1 MEEELIEITQ
11 VIQDIRDI
19 SKIFTDYSRTFNLLH
34 QRQTTKYSS
43 IGTIA
48 DIEGF
53 DNQIFSNARIE
64 LNHLH
69 FKFGKI
75 KLEEAVL
82 KHDEISMYKV
92 TFFGN
97 TLTLTDVKDD
107 KLQNL
112 NWLNNF
118 SFEASETA
126 IKNGL
131 ETGINKTVDSVAYTN
146 AMI

>member
-1 MEEELIEITQ
+1 MQKVILYIQPKLRNTTTDQDYIRVDLMEEELIEITQ

-19 SKIFTDYSRTFNLLH
+19 SKIFTDYSRTFNLPASKTNNKIFKH
-34 QRQTTKYSS
+34 WYNP
-43 IGTIA
+43 

-82 KHDEISMYKV
+82 KHGEISMYKV

-97 TLTLTDVKDD
+97 TLTLTDTIKDD

-112 NWLNNF
+112 IWLNNF
-118 SFEASETA
+118 SF
-126 IKNGL
+126 
-131 ETGINKTVDSVAYTN
+131 
-146 AMI
+146 

>member
-1 MEEELIEITQ
+1 
-11 VIQDIRDI
+11 
-19 SKIFTDYSRTFNLLH
+19 
-34 QRQTTKYSS
+34 
-43 IGTIA
+43 
-48 DIEGF
+48 
-53 DNQIFSNARIE
+53 
-64 LNHLH
+64 
-69 FKFGKI
+69 
-75 KLEEAVL
+75 
-82 KHDEISMYKV
+82 MYKV

-97 TLTLTDVKDD
+97 TLTLTDTIKDD

-146 AMI
+146 AMIYPLIAHSQSYFYDDTNQLDNGLNLSDHSSHHLQRGVIAEDLKPAIQAHYKSNRGTI